1 MKTNKGWR
9 PSKALTFIEAF
20 KQVLKKDEFDVV
32 IMTDD
37 ELREECN
44 ALLEPWNQISDSTFE
59 KWKAWKVKDNAV
71 LSEFLRL
78 YKKALSNQRRL
89 LFVELKKDTKAWQRF
104 AWIIERKFGDW
115 NLRRI
120 GEMSHTIKDYSF
132 TSNLDDEPTD
142 QA

>member
-1 MKTNKGWR
+1 MKNKWWR
-9 PSKALTFIEAF
+9 PSKVKTFIEAF

-32 IMTDD
+32 ILTDD

-44 ALLEPWNQISDSTFE
+44 ALLEEGDQIGHATFE
-59 KWKAWKVKDNAV
+59 NWKAWKVTDNTQYQ
-71 LSEFLRL
+71 EFLGL